1 MSRGEEILRAVGPLV
16 VPAGKTAT
24 VSSRST
30 RRTRRYG
37 GQMAK
42 PLTGLLAVAIW
53 VVVLAGCGEQQLVKP
68 KAIAFEPTIV
78 GCSGRPSECTLGS
91 AVMLRELREAG
102 NRLCPADKPDVLIK
116 ADGVL
121 LCVATLPPAGPTAI
135 GLAIPSAVQAQ
146 GHGAVADFKA
156 GEAVAART
164 GCLACHR
171 IADAGN
177 NGPGSDLTHVGS
189 RLPPA
194 VIARALVDSP
204 APMPSF
210 SRLLGSARR
219 ALVYFLA

>member
-1 MSRGEEILRAVGPLV
+1 MQSLA
-16 VPAGKTAT
+16 
-24 VSSRST
+24 
-30 RRTRRYG
+30 
-37 GQMAK
+37 
-42 PLTGLLAVAIW
+42 GLLAVAICA
-53 VVVLAGCGEQQLVKP
+53 VILAGCGDQQLVKP

-78 GCSGRPSECTLGS
+78 GCSLPTECTS
-91 AVMLRELREAG
+91 ANRAMLRESREA
-102 NRLCPADKPDVLIK
+102 RKHLCPADKPDVLMK

-121 LCVATLPPAGPTAI
+121 LCVATLPPAGPAAI

-146 GHGAVADFKA
+146 GYGAVADFKA

-189 RLPPA
+189 HLPRA
-194 VIARALVDSP
+194 AIARALVDSP

-210 SRLLGSARR
+210 SRLQGSERR
-219 ALVYFLA
+219 ALVYFLAQLR

>member
-1 MSRGEEILRAVGPLV
+1 
-16 VPAGKTAT
+16 
-24 VSSRST
+24 
-30 RRTRRYG
+30 
-37 GQMAK
+37 MAK
-42 PLTGLLAVAIW
+42 SLTGLLAVAIW

-78 GCSGRPSECTLGS
+78 GCSGRPSECTSGN

-102 NRLCPADKPDVLIK
+102 NHLCSADKPDVLIK

-121 LCVATLPPAGPTAI
+121 LCVASLPPAGPTAI
-135 GLAIPSAVQAQ
+135 GLAIPSAVQAH

-156 GEAVAART
+156 GEIVAART

-189 RLPPA
+189 HLPPA
-194 VIARALVDSP
+194 AIARALVDSP

-210 SRLLGSARR
+210 SRLPGSARR
-219 ALVYFLA
+219 ALVYFLAQLR